1 MAYPTASDAIAY
13 CGITDT
19 DHASMVTE
27 MINWAIQIVETTTGR
42 VFDAA
47 SSDVAIRYFN
57 SELDVDQQTLYLDED
72 LVSVSLT
79 TDSNLDI
86 DTGDGGTVT
95 LKASD
100 VIYLPVNDTPKYAIK
115 IKGSVGKYWTW
126 VYDAENAISVKGIWG
141 FSTDVPQDIWYV
153 ILRLVKWIYNQ
164 RVTSAELDRPLLTD
178 SGSVIMPT
186 KLPADV
192 QSILA
197 QYKKPK
203 FGVPL

>member
-1 MAYPTASDAIAY
+1 MAYPAASDAITY

-47 SSDVAIRYFN
+47 SSDVATRYFN
-57 SELDVDQQTLYLDED
+57 SELDVDQQTLYLDQD

-79 TDSNLDI
+79 TDANLNI

-100 VIYLPVNDTPKYAIK
+100 VTYLPPNDTPKYAIK
-115 IKGSVGKYWTW
+115 IKGSTGKYWTW
-126 VYDAENAISVKGIWG
+126 EYDADNAISVTGLWG
-141 FSTDVPQDIWYV
+141 YSSTVPNDIWYV
-153 ILRLVKWIYNQ
+153 VLRLVKWIYNQ
-164 RVTSAELDRPLLTD
+164 RVTNAELDRPLLTE
-178 SGSVIMPT
+178 SGAVIMPT

-203 FGVPL
+203 YGVPV

>member
-19 DHASMVTE
+19 DHATMVGE

-47 SSDVAIRYFN
+47 SSDAATRYFN
-57 SELDVDQQTLYLDED
+57 GELDVDGQTLYLDMD
-72 LVSVSLT
+72 LVSVSLD
-79 TDSNLDI
+79 TDSKPKI
-86 DTGDGGTVT
+86 DTGST
-95 LKASD
+95 D
-100 VIYLPVNDTPKYAIK
+100 VILSSSDIVYLPTNDIPKYAIK
-115 IKGSVGKYWTW
+115 ILGSSGKTW
-126 VYDAENAISVKGIWG
+126 GYTYDADNEITVTGLWG
-141 FSTDVPQDIWYV
+141 YSSTVPQGIHYV
-153 ILRLVKWIYNQ
+153 VLRLVKWIYNQ
-164 RVTSAELDRPLLTD
+164 RVTNAELDRPLLTE
-178 SGSVIMPT
+178 SGAVIMPT

-203 FGVPL
+203 YGVPV